1 MLRVSNTG
9 MRGSYKHVRHAV
21 AFSLLLSACAHPAP
35 EPPPPP
41 PARPAADFA
50 LRFDHKGC
58 HYEYLDT
65 FQGTYS
71 HVGPHPRI
79 PFRLS
84 DGQRNTLFTA
94 VVAADFFNWPA
105 DLGESR
111 EPSSNYEIEIRNAG
125 QRHTVRMSI
134 ESRWLNA
141 ELRRS
146 KMNLL
151 TTILKVLENH
161 PDVLRLPRRGDGC
174 SAGPPEIR

>member
-1 MLRVSNTG
+1 MRTLANIG
-9 MRGSYKHVRHAV
+9 MRGSYKYVRRAV
-21 AFSLLLSACAHPAP
+21 AFSLLLSACTHPAP

-65 FQGTYS
+65 FQRTYS
-71 HVGPHPRI
+71 HVGPHPRV
-79 PFRLS
+79 PFALS
-84 DGQRNTLFTA
+84 GDQRNTLFAA

-111 EPSSNYEIEIRNAG
+111 QPSSNYEIEVQNAG
-125 QRHTVRMSI
+125 RRHAVRMSI

-151 TTILKVLENH
+151 TTIYKVLENH